1 MGRTWQREKKSNR
14 APAPGHYLRRDKPMA
29 VRLVRFIRSL
39 ATPPGAGRD
48 PDAQLLERFAA
59 SRDEYAFAAL
69 LKRHGPMVLAV
80 CRRVL
85 NDAHDAEDAFQAS
98 FLVLARKAGSV
109 RRHASVASWL
119 FGVAY
124 RTVLKARVAEARRRS
139 AEGEA
144 TPARAAEPDAGREAL
159 WRDLRPVLDEE
170 VARLPEKNRAALVL
184 CYLEGRT
191 TAEAAQALACPRGTV
206 LSRLA
211 WARERLRARLT
222 RRGITLSAGS
232 LATAFAQYAEAAP
245 APALFNLMVKAATG
259 SAASPEVI
267 ALAEGVLRTMRASK
281 MGVLVGLLLAASV
294 LVGTGLL
301 LGASQQG
308 GNDTKG
314 NRPAAPAKG
323 AATEATE
330 LEVARAFLL
339 NDALA
344 DEKYTGKV
352 VRVTGKVLRVRSA
365 RDSDPDAYVLL
376 LGGSYITSDD
386 FLTSKSKGADLVLA
400 FGFAGKEARKR
411 LAALDTRQTVTVE
424 GRCEGMRVLPA
435 LESEAVSFVERKI
448 LAVRPLG
455 TP

>member
-1 MGRTWQREKKSNR
+1 
-14 APAPGHYLRRDKPMA
+14 MA

-48 PDAQLLERFAA
+48 PDAQLLEQFAA

-85 NDAHDAEDAFQAS
+85 NDAHDAEDACQAT
-98 FLVLARKAGSV
+98 FLILARKAGSV
-109 RRHASVASWL
+109 CRHASVASWL
-119 FGVAY
+119 YGVAY
-124 RTVLKARVAEARRRS
+124 RTALKARAAVARRRR
-139 AEGEA
+139 AEREA
-144 TPARAAEPDAGREAL
+144 TPARAAEPDADREAL

-170 VARLPEKNRAALVL
+170 VARLPEKNRATFVL

-211 WARERLRARLT
+211 WARERLRVRLT
-222 RRGITLSAGS
+222 QRGITLSAAS
-232 LATAFAQYAEAAP
+232 LTAALTQNAEAALS
-245 APALFNLMVKAATG
+245 PALLRLTVEAASS

-281 MGVLVGLLLAASV
+281 MGVMAGLLLAASV
-294 LVGTGLL
+294 LAGTGLL

-314 NRPAAPAKG
+314 SRPAAPAKG
-323 AATEATE
+323 AAAEATE
-330 LEVARAFLL
+330 AEVARAFLY

-344 DEKYTGKV
+344 DEKFTGKV
-352 VRVTGKVLRVRSA
+352 LRVTGKVLKVR
-365 RDSDPDAYVLL
+365 RTRPDEYLLL
-376 LGGSYITSDD
+376 LGGSYILGDD
-386 FLTSKSKGADLVLA
+386 FLTSKKTGSDLVLA
-400 FGFAGKEARKR
+400 FEFAGKEARKR

-424 GRCEGMRVLPA
+424 GRCEGVRVLPA
-435 LESEAVSFVERKI
+435 SDCEAVSFVECKI
-448 LAVRPLG
+448 LAFRPVG
-455 TP
+455 AP